1 MPKTPAPIDD
11 PNTPLDPSPATSL
24 PTRRSRSR
32 ARRVW
37 RVVIA
42 GTTALVVAATVFA
55 GVSLYN
61 LGRDFDTQV
70 ERLVAPF
77 PTDVPATIPA
87 AVSPTSTPAPAPA
100 TVAQNILLLGSDT
113 RGTNGTSIADLRG
126 QRSDTMMLVHIP
138 ADRQNV
144 FVMSI
149 MRDSWLAIPGH
160 GEAKINAAMS
170 FGGVPLAVETV
181 EGLLGIHVDHVAVV
195 DFGGFAGVT
204 DALGGVS
211 IDNPIGF
218 PSSKIPGY
226 TFQQGEQV
234 LDGTQ
239 ALAFARE
246 RYAFSD
252 GDFQRVRNQQILI
265 KGLMK
270 AVLTTDTIVTP
281 GKLNDLIDALS
292 PFLASDDGLG
302 SAYLAGLAVELR
314 DVRYDDVTFFTMP
327 TNGTGTSAN
336 GQSIV
341 NIDHDRL
348 DLVKQGLQSDTL
360 APDLPALQAQG

>member
-1 MPKTPAPIDD
+1 MPNSSAPID
-11 PNTPLDPSPATSL
+11 PTNPGTPETPE
-24 PTRRSRSR
+24 TRRATRSARSR
-32 ARRVW
+32 ARRAWQVIVAGATTL
-37 RVVIA
+37 VVI
-42 GTTALVVAATVFA
+42 ATVFA

-61 LGRDFDTQV
+61 LSQDFDTQV

-77 PTDVPATIPA
+77 PTDAPTA
-87 AVSPTSTPAPAPA
+87 SPGSTPAPATA
-100 TVAQNILLLGSDT
+100 TQNILLLGSDT

-149 MRDSWLAIPGH
+149 MRDSWLPIPGH
-160 GEAKINAAMS
+160 GDAKINAAMS

-181 EGLLGIHVDHVAVV
+181 EGLLGISVDHVAVV

-211 IDNPIGF
+211 ITNPIGF
-218 PSSKIPGY
+218 VSSKIPGH
-226 TFQQGEQV
+226 TFEAGPQM

-246 RYAFSD
+246 RYAFVD

-281 GKLNDLIDALS
+281 GKLNGLIDALS

-302 SAYLAGLAVELR
+302 SAYLAGLTVELR

-327 TNGTGTSAN
+327 TSGTGTSSD

-341 NIDHDRL
+341 NIDYERL
-348 DLVKQGLQSDTL
+348 EQVRQGLQADTL
-360 APDLPALQAQG
+360 APDLPALQALPG

>member
-1 MPKTPAPIDD
+1 MPKSSAPIDD
-11 PNTPLDPSPATSL
+11 PQSPSDPNPTV
-24 PTRRSRSR
+24 PTRRRRSR
-32 ARRVW
+32 ARRAW
-37 RVVIA
+37 RIVGA
-42 GTTALVVAATVFA
+42 SATALVVVATAFA

-61 LGRDFDTQV
+61 LGRDFDSQV

-77 PTDVPATIPA
+77 PTDAPAIAPETASPGSPA
-87 AVSPTSTPAPAPA
+87 ATPAP
-100 TVAQNILLLGSDT
+100 VAASVQNILLLGSDT
-113 RGTNGTSIADLRG
+113 RGTNGTSVADLRG

-149 MRDSWLAIPGH
+149 MRDSWLPIPGH

-181 EGLLGIHVDHVAVV
+181 QGLLGIHVDHVAVV

-204 DALGGVS
+204 DALGGVF

-218 PSSKIPGY
+218 LSSKIPGY
-226 TFQQGEQV
+226 TFAQGEQT

-246 RYAFSD
+246 RYAFAD

-281 GKLNDLIDALS
+281 GKLTGLIDALA
-292 PFLASDDGLG
+292 PYLASDDGLG
-302 SAYLAGLAVELR
+302 SSYLAGLAVELR

-327 TNGTGTSAN
+327 TSGTGTSAN

-341 NIDHDRL
+341 NIDYARL
-348 DLVKQGLQSDTL
+348 EAVKQGLQTDTL
-360 APDLPALQAQG
+360 APDLPALQARG

>member
-1 MPKTPAPIDD
+1 MPTAPHPTEEVD
-11 PNTPLDPSPATSL
+11 PPHGLG
-24 PTRRSRSR
+24 
-32 ARRVW
+32 ARRAW
-37 RVVIA
+37 RIVGVA
-42 GTTALVVAATVFA
+42 TTVLVVATIAFA
-55 GVSLYN
+55 GMAVYN
-61 LGRDFDTQV
+61 VGRDFDARVQT
-70 ERLVAPF
+70 LIAPF
-77 PTDVPATIPA
+77 PTDAPAIAPQSASPTQTPA
-87 AVSPTSTPAPAPA
+87 AT

-113 RGTNGTSIADLRG
+113 RGMVGTSIADQRG
-126 QRSDTMMLVHIP
+126 QRSDTIMLVHIP
-138 ADRQNV
+138 ADRQNI

-149 MRDSWLAIPGH
+149 MRDSWLTIPGH

-181 EGLLGIHVDHVAVV
+181 EGLLGIQIDHVAVV

-204 DALGGVS
+204 DALGGVFV
-211 IDNPIGF
+211 DNPIGF
-218 PSSKIPGY
+218 LSSKIPGY
-226 TFQQGEQV
+226 TFQQGEQM
-234 LDGTQ
+234 LDGTK

-281 GKLNDLIDALS
+281 GKLDGLINALA
-292 PFLASDDGLG
+292 PHLASDDGLG

-314 DVRYDDVTFFTMP
+314 NVRYDDVTFFTMP
-327 TNGTGTSAN
+327 TAGTGTSAD

-341 NIDHDRL
+341 NIDWSRL
-348 DLVKQGLQSDTL
+348 ETVKQGLQSDTL
-360 APDLPALQAQG
+360 TPDLAALHAQG

>member
-1 MPKTPAPIDD
+1 MPKTPAPIGDQGN
-11 PNTPLDPSPATSL
+11 PPG
-24 PTRRSRSR
+24 TRRRHSRVRR
-32 ARRVW
+32 AW
-37 RVVIA
+37 RVIFA
-42 GTTALVVAATVFA
+42 GFTALVVVATVFA

-61 LGRDFDTQV
+61 LGQDFDSQV

-77 PTDVPATIPA
+77 PTEA
-87 AVSPTSTPAPAPA
+87 AAPGAGSPSPTAAPVAK
-100 TVAQNILLLGSDT
+100 VAQNILLLGSDT

-149 MRDSWLAIPGH
+149 MRDSWLPIPGH

-181 EGLLGIHVDHVAVV
+181 EGLLGIQVDHVAVV

-204 DALGGVS
+204 DALGGVF
-211 IDNPIGF
+211 IENPIGF

-226 TFQQGEQV
+226 TFQPGPQV
-234 LDGTQ
+234 LDGPQ

-246 RYAFSD
+246 RYAFTD

-270 AVLTTDTIVTP
+270 AVLTTDTMVTP
-281 GKLNDLIDALS
+281 GKLNGLIDALS
-292 PFLASDDGLG
+292 PYLASDDGLG
-302 SAYLAGLAVELR
+302 SAYLAGLAFELR
-314 DVRYDDVTFFTMP
+314 EVRYDDVTFFTMP
-327 TNGTGTSAN
+327 TSGTGTSAD

-341 NIDHDRL
+341 NIDYDRL
-348 DLVKQGLQSDTL
+348 EQVKQGLQADTL
-360 APDLPALQAQG
+360 APDLPALNALG

>member
-1 MPKTPAPIDD
+1 MPKSSAIIDGPDGPDGPA
-11 PNTPLDPSPATSL
+11 TPLAGR
-24 PTRRSRSR
+24 RRSRV
-32 ARRVW
+32 RRVW
-37 RVVIA
+37 RVIL
-42 GTTALVVAATVFA
+42 GGFTALVVVATVFA

-61 LGRDFDTQV
+61 LGQDFDTQV

-77 PTDVPATIPA
+77 PTDA
-87 AVSPTSTPAPAPA
+87 AAGAPGAAAPSSTPAPAA

-149 MRDSWLAIPGH
+149 MRDSWLDIPGH

-170 FGGVPLAVETV
+170 FGGVPLAVQTV
-181 EGLLGIHVDHVAVV
+181 EGLLGIQIDHVAVV
-195 DFGGFAGVT
+195 DFGGFSGVT

-218 PSSKIPGY
+218 LSSKISGY
-226 TFQQGEQV
+226 TFESGAQV

-246 RYAFSD
+246 RYAFAD

-265 KGLMK
+265 RGLMK

-281 GKLNDLIDALS
+281 GKLNGLIDALS
-292 PFLASDDGLG
+292 PYLASDDGLG

-314 DVRYDDVTFFTMP
+314 EVRYDDVTFFTMP

-341 NIDHDRL
+341 NIDYERL
-348 DLVKQGLQSDTL
+348 DLVKQGLQADTL
-360 APDLPALQAQG
+360 APDLPALQALLG

>member
-1 MPKTPAPIDD
+1 MPKTPAPIAEPND
-11 PNTPLDPSPATSL
+11 PTTP
-24 PTRRSRSR
+24 RR
-32 ARRVW
+32 ARVRRAW
-37 RVVIA
+37 RVIL
-42 GTTALVVAATVFA
+42 GGFTALVVVATAFA

-61 LGRDFDTQV
+61 LGQDFDTQV

-77 PTDVPATIPA
+77 PTDSA
-87 AVSPTSTPAPAPA
+87 AAPAPA
-100 TVAQNILLLGSDT
+100 STAAAAATAAQNILLLGSDT
-113 RGTNGTSIADLRG
+113 RGANGTSIADLRG

-181 EGLLGIHVDHVAVV
+181 EGLLGVQMDHVAVV
-195 DFGGFAGVT
+195 DFGGFSGVT

-211 IDNPIGF
+211 INNPIGF
-218 PSSKIPGY
+218 LSSKIPGY
-226 TFQQGEQV
+226 TFQQGTQV

-246 RYAFSD
+246 RYAFTD

-270 AVLTTDTIVTP
+270 TVLTTDTIVTP
-281 GKLNDLIDALS
+281 GKLNGLIDALS
-292 PFLASDDGLG
+292 PHLASDDGLG
-302 SAYLAGLAVELR
+302 SGYLAGLAVELR

-341 NIDHDRL
+341 NIDYERL
-348 DLVKQGLQSDTL
+348 ELVKQGLQADTL
-360 APDLPALQAQG
+360 SPDLPALQAMR